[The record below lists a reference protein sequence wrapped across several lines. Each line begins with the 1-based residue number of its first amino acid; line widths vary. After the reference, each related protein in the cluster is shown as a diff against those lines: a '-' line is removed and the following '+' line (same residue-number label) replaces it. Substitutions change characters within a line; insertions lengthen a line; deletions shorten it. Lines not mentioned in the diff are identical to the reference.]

1 MDAVIDFAEEGS
13 TNLPVFLH
21 LISLSRKSLVSKEG
35 IITPRATSALKSLS
49 PLEFSTKIL
58 EFLPMARLA

>member
-1 MDAVIDFAEEGS
+1 MDVVIDFAEEDS

-35 IITPRATSALKSLS
+35 IISARDVSVEIS
-49 PLEFSTKIL
+49 FPTRIL
-58 EFLPMARLA
+58 D

>member
-21 LISLSRKSLVSKEG
+21 LISRKSLVSKEG
-35 IITPRATSALKSLS
+35 IISARDVSVEVS
-49 PLEFSTKIL
+49 FPTRIL
-58 EFLPMARLA
+58 D

>member
-21 LISLSRKSLVSKEG
+21 LISLSRKSLVSKER
-35 IITPRATSALKSLS
+35 IISARDVSVEIS
-49 PLEFSTKIL
+49 FPTRIL
-58 EFLPMARLA
+58 D